1 MATKQPATKKVDL
14 AVAHLDKL
22 RKSVGK
28 RVKYDAR
35 THSGT
40 GLISEVY
47 DGKRGAW
54 VKVASKEK
62 GEPVVVRPTQVKLY

>member
-1 MATKQPATKKVDL
+1 MLFRSQL
-14 AVAHLDKL
+14 EKL

-35 THSGT
+35 THSGAGT
-40 GLISEVY
+40 ISEVY

-62 GEPVVVRPTQVKLY
+62 GTVVVRPSQVKLY